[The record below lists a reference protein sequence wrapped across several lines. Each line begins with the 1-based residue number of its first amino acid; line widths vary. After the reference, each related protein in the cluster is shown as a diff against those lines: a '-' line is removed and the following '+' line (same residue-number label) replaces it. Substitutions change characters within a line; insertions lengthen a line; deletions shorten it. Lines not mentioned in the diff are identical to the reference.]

1 MQKKNMGRFLIDRW
15 GNLVLFAALL
25 VMPAP
30 VSALDADLY
39 LAGLGLHQETG
50 RNIYLGGIYLEREA
64 PRPASLTEASGT
76 RVMEYRVVARRT
88 SIRSLL
94 GGMLLQSEVATGQP
108 PDQATTDFADA
119 ILSAV
124 NTSLYAGDSLKI
136 ELSGGDTTIARLNGY
151 ELARGDDA
159 GVADYLLMGWVGES
173 GPSTVFR
180 DKLTAGQVD
189 PSLLSTL
196 EANTYSPDREA
207 EVARWVRA
215 EDEPAPAAA
224 AAVVPA
230 AADAGAQTAA
240 VAGAA
245 PAGTTPPTA
254 HEASRDAAPADAA
267 PADAAPAD
275 AGLPAAS
282 VAAAPAVAR
291 PAATGGALTTTAVPP
306 PAAPPPTTSAL
317 PAAMTPAPQVAPP
330 QVQLAALVPVPG
342 MLPTTSLED
351 EIRALGVQ
359 EYSRRLS
366 DFHGSLIRLV
376 YGEIRYPKR
385 AVRRSLEGRLELDLT
400 ITASGEVV
408 AIAIAQDSGHRLL
421 DEAAV
426 EAAQTA
432 FRDGL
437 PIAVDPV
444 AIAEFGDFASGRF
457 TIPLPVN
464 FRLQ

>member
-1 MQKKNMGRFLIDRW
+1 MVYIKRGGCCCACAFVLEAIALAAALIAITGTFWLDPVVTVAGSVLPGVENAGLW
-15 GNLVLFAALL
+15 KVCYPEAPPVELATPDDIGTSDDGAVAATLFATD
-25 VMPAP
+25 PGDP
-30 VSALDADLY
+30 DAD
-39 LAGLGLHQETG
+39 AVVSGFADDAPG
-50 RNIYLGGIYLEREA
+50 A
-64 PRPASLTEASGT
+64 PR
-76 RVMEYRVVARRT
+76 R
-88 SIRSLL
+88 
-94 GGMLLQSEVATGQP
+94 
-108 PDQATTDFADA
+108 
-119 ILSAV
+119 
-124 NTSLYAGDSLKI
+124 AG
-136 ELSGGDTTIARLNGY
+136 
-151 ELARGDDA
+151 
-159 GVADYLLMGWVGES
+159 
-173 GPSTVFR
+173 P
-180 DKLTAGQVD
+180 
-189 PSLLSTL
+189 
-196 EANTYSPDREA
+196 
-207 EVARWVRA
+207 
-215 EDEPAPAAA
+215 
-224 AAVVPA
+224 
-230 AADAGAQTAA
+230 
-240 VAGAA
+240 
-245 PAGTTPPTA
+245 
-254 HEASRDAAPADAA
+254 
-267 PADAAPAD
+267 
-275 AGLPAAS
+275 PAAS
-282 VAAAPAVAR
+282 AADTTDGSEESLLDRLTNASDVLTNIQRDLDENLPWTEGSPNSQCVTITGYREMTLYSDVWGHDFKSKVDATRALTILFVGLGFVR
-291 PAATGGALTTTAVPP
+291 LLYSMIVSVCTGDYAAGATCTGGALTTTAVPP